1 MHYYYVYVHI
11 HSRSR
16 HRSCGHLLAPAT
28 QPINNG
34 PSQIQPTWQWH
45 SQSFKVGRVQPAS
58 VTVLIEYLTVLL
70 QYFDLFNFCWQGTI
84 HIWVGLGPVRPALG
98 YAPATWDQRLIIQL
112 TWDQRLI
119 TLAHYCT
126 SMFNLQLLIY
136 HDG

>member
-1 MHYYYVYVHI
+1 MHYYYVHI
-11 HSRSR
+11 HFRSR

-28 QPINNG
+28 QPINSG

-45 SQSFKVGRVQPAS
+45 RQSFKVGRVQPGS
-58 VTVLIEYLTVLL
+58 VSALIKYLTVLL
-70 QYFDLFNFCWQGTI
+70 EYFDLFNFCSQGTI
-84 HIWVGLGPVRPALG
+84 HIRPGPCQARPWPRPCHLG
-98 YAPATWDQRLIIQL
+98 QRLIIQP

-126 SMFNLQLLIY
+126 CMFNLQLLIY